1 MTDLL
6 RRIPMLCLLVAGT
19 AIPCLSQDRA
29 DIVIAD
35 FEGAGYGGW
44 VAAGEAFGATPAK
57 GTLPGQMPVTGFQG
71 KQLVNSFLKGDGS
84 TGTLTSPPIKLER
97 KFLNFLVGGGGY
109 PDETCLQLL
118 IDGKIV
124 RTATGPNTNG
134 GGSEALEWTA
144 WDVAEFAGKPAVIKI
159 VDARTGGWGHI
170 NVDHIVQSDR
180 SRGVSPRTREV
191 KIAQPYLQFPV
202 RTGAP
207 KRVLK
212 IRNGD
217 EVLHEFEIELAD
229 GEPELWV
236 FTDVAPWRGQTVT
249 LECKLPE
256 DSRALDAVHGSDVA
270 IEGPELYRERLRP
283 QFHFT
288 SRRGWLNDPN
298 GLVYFDGEYH
308 LFYQH
313 NPYGVNWGN
322 MHWGH
327 AVSPDLVHWK
337 ELGIGLYPKKFG
349 DWAFSGSAVVDIANT
364 SGWGKDGQPPL
375 VLAYTSTGRGECIAW
390 SNDKGRT
397 WTEFDGN
404 PVVKHTGRD
413 PRLLWHAASRQWVM
427 AVYTEAGPGL
437 ENRFIAFHTSP
448 DLKNWTYRSRIA
460 GFYECPDLVELPVIG
475 GAPDERKWILYGADG
490 QYLVGRFDGQTFEPE
505 SAKQRLWHGNF
516 YAAQTFTNTP
526 GGRCVQ
532 IGWGSGIT
540 FPGMPFNQ
548 QMVAP
553 VELTLH
559 RTGDHVALRA
569 APAAELATL
578 RGQAQ
583 VVEVSAAKV
592 GTWTAPVQPQDGFE
606 LVLRLIPA
614 RTGDAGLNVRGLPI
628 RYSAEKQELT
638 VAGKTASLPLDGE
651 TLDLRVL
658 TDRGSVEVFAE
669 DGRAAFSVLHVPPEK
684 QAALELV
691 LPQGASLKSLTAYDL
706 KSAWGR

>member
-1 MTDLL
+1 MIDLL
-6 RRIPMLCLLVAGT
+6 RRLPMLCLLVAGT
-19 AIPCLSQDRA
+19 AVPCGAQDRA
-29 DIVIAD
+29 DIVVAD
-35 FEGAGYGGW
+35 FEGPDYGEW
-44 VAAGEAFGATPAK
+44 IAVGEAFGTAPAK
-57 GTLPGQMPVTGFQG
+57 GTLPGQMPVANFQG

-84 TGTLTSPPIKLER
+84 TGTLTSPPITIER
-97 KFLNFLVGGGGY
+97 NFLNFLVGGGGY

-118 IDGKIV
+118 IDGKVV
-124 RTATGPNTNG
+124 RTATGPNTNA
-134 GGSEALEWTA
+134 GGSEALEWAA
-144 WDVAEFAGKPAVIKI
+144 WDVAEFAGKLAVIRI
-159 VDARTGGWGHI
+159 IDARSGGWGHI
-170 NVDHIVQSDR
+170 NVDHILQSDSR
-180 SRGVSPRTREV
+180 RGVSPRTRAV
-191 KIAQPYLQFPV
+191 RIAQPYLQFPV

-207 KRVLK
+207 KRVLT
-212 IRNGD
+212 IRKGVD
-217 EVLHEFEIELAD
+217 IVREFEIELAD

-236 FTDVAPWRGQTVT
+236 FTDVAPYHGQMLT

-256 DSRALDAVHGSDVA
+256 DSHVLDAVHSSDVA
-270 IEGPELYRERLRP
+270 IEGPQLYREKLRP

-337 ELGIGLYPKKFG
+337 ELGIGLYPHKFG
-349 DWAFSGSAVVDIANT
+349 DWAFSGSAVVDTTNT
-364 SGWGKDGQPPL
+364 SGWGKGGQPPL

-404 PVVKHTGRD
+404 PVVKHSGRD
-413 PRLLWHAASRQWVM
+413 PRLLWHAGSKQWVM

-448 DLKNWTYRSRIA
+448 DLKQWTYRSRIA

-475 GAPDERKWILYGADG
+475 GATDERKWILYGADG
-490 QYLVGRFDGQTFEPE
+490 QYLIGRFDGEKFEPE
-505 SAKQRLWHGNF
+505 SSKQRLWHGNF
-516 YAAQTFTNTP
+516 YAAQTFTNVP

-559 RTGDHVALRA
+559 RTGEEVALRA

-578 RGQAQ
+578 RGPAQ
-583 VVEVSAAKV
+583 VVDVSAAKV
-592 GTWTAPVQPQDGFE
+592 DAWTAPLQPKDGYE
-606 LVLRLIPA
+606 LLIALIPA
-614 RTGDAGLNVRGLPI
+614 RTASTGLNVRGLPI
-628 RYSAEKQELT
+628 RYSVEKGELT
-638 VAGKTASLPLDGE
+638 VAGKSASLPLDGE

-658 TDRGSVEVFAE
+658 VDRGSVEVFAE
-669 DGRAAFSVLHVPPEK
+669 GGRTAFSVLHVPPEN
-684 QAALELV
+684 QAAAEFV
-691 LPQGASLKSLTAYDL
+691 LPEGASLKSLTAYDL
-706 KSAWGR
+706 KTAWGK